1 MWMLKGWA
9 ACFVLSVFFCT
20 VARCCGIN
28 DKIKAEN
35 ERAAFLAS
43 LNHEQRLALAIVEDR
58 EKREAEL
65 RRRAEKEPRIAEKI
79 RFPGIEASAAALP
92 ECFPKARK
100 THKYSLDRVFDVG
113 FLLPLSEKEAVV
125 AFLKEFSG
133 EEPSVRDNGWIF
145 FNDVR
150 SANVCVREETDPDG
164 VGETELLVDYSFP
177 RASPSNLK

>member
-65 RRRAEKEPRIAEKI
+65 RRRAEKEPVVAEKI
-79 RFPGIEASAAALP
+79 RFPGLEASAAALP

-100 THKYSLDRVFDVG
+100 TDMYSLDRVFDAG

-125 AFLKEFSG
+125 AFLKAFSG
-133 EEPSVRDNGWIF
+133 EEPRVGDGGWIF
-145 FNDVR
+145 FYDVR
-150 SANVCVREETDPDG
+150 RSHVGLREVADPAG
-164 VGETELLVDYSFP
+164 GETVLLVSYSFP
-177 RASPSNLK
+177 RADPNALK